1 MSGAEALAAA
11 TDLIYREALALDERR
26 WDDWLALYH
35 EDAEFWVPS
44 WKNEDEPTADTE
56 NEISLIY
63 ISARVQLEE
72 RVARVKSGRSAA
84 STPMPR
90 TAHAISNVLVEPEAN
105 GAGLTARAVSA
116 THIFDVRRREPH
128 LLFGRAEYRLVRDG
142 GAWRIRRKK
151 VILLNDYLS
160 TIVDFYTV

>member
-1 MSGAEALAAA
+1 MNASEALAAA
-11 TDLIYREALALDERR
+11 TDVIYREALALDERR
-26 WDDWLALYH
+26 WDDWLALFR

-44 WKNEDEPTADTE
+44 WKNEDEPTADPDS
-56 NEISLIY
+56 EISLIY

-90 TAHAISNVLVEPEAN
+90 TAHAISNVLVEPGAN
-105 GAGLTARAVSA
+105 DVELTARAVSV

-128 LLFGRAEYRLVRDG
+128 LLFGRAEYRLLRDA

-151 VILLNDYLS
+151 IVLLNDYLS